1 MSENEVGIFSPSDPA
16 PVVQVSMTDSALEY
30 VRKQLAASPN
40 AKGIMLGVKKSG
52 CSGFKYDLQLA
63 KELAGNESVI
73 QVSSDIV
80 MYVTAQALPYV
91 NGTEI
96 DYAKQGLNSSMVFNN
111 PNAKDECGCGES
123 FNV

>member
-1 MSENEVGIFSPSDPA
+1 MNVVNTFSPSDVA
-16 PVVQVSMTDSALEY
+16 PNMNLSMTEAALNY
-30 VRKQLAASPN
+30 VRKQLASTDS
-40 AKGIMLGVKKSG
+40 AKGIILGVKKSG

-63 KELAGNESVI
+63 KTLDGNEKTI
-73 QVSSDIV
+73 QVADDV
-80 MYVTAQALPYV
+80 VLYVTKDAVPFV

-96 DYAKQGLNSSMVFNN
+96 DYTTVGLNSSMVFNN

>member
-1 MSENEVGIFSPSDPA
+1 MSESEVGIFSPSDPA
-16 PVVQVSMTDSALEY
+16 PVVQVSMTESALDY
-30 VRKQLAASPN
+30 VRKQLATSSE

-63 KELAGNESVI
+63 KELAGNEKAI
-73 QVSSDIV
+73 QVSNDVV
-80 MYVTAQALPYV
+80 MYVTAEALPYV

-96 DYAKQGLNSSMVFNN
+96 DYTTVGLNSSMVFNN